1 MSHMILNFC
10 WLLPASLLLV
20 VIFPVRAGG
29 QESVAVDPNSGKVKN
44 QDGATVEEKPVVYVT
59 DFENETDDWELI
71 DDGWKI
77 QPGDHSQVF
86 SQFRKESNYIPK
98 FRSPFH
104 QAILR
109 DRIVGDFQLDVRV
122 LSTHVD
128 YNHRDACVFFGYQ
141 SPTEFY
147 YLHLGKVTDQHANQ
161 IFIVNNADRSKISLT
176 TTEGT
181 PWDDQ
186 WHQVRIIRKIDSDEI
201 QVFFDD
207 LEKPAMTAVDKTFVS
222 GRIGLGSFDDT
233 ADWDDFKLSG
243 VVVEAAKTVHGS

>member
-1 MSHMILNFC
+1 MILDLR
-10 WLLPASLLLV
+10 WLLPAGLLLAV
-20 VIFPVRAGG
+20 NFPSLASAQVPAADVLLPGNQKIQDRAAK
-29 QESVAVDPNSGKVKN
+29 EPSL
-44 QDGATVEEKPVVYVT
+44 VYLT
-59 DFENETDDWELI
+59 DFEAGLDDWELV
-71 DDGWKI
+71 DAGWKI
-77 QPGDHSQVF
+77 QLRDQSNVF

-161 IFIVNNADRSKISLT
+161 IFIVNNADRTKISLT

-186 WHQVRIIRKIDSDEI
+186 WHRVRIVRKIDSGEI

-207 LEKPAMTAVDKTFVS
+207 LEKPAMTAVDQTFVS
-222 GRIGLGSFDDT
+222 GRTGLGSFDDT
-233 ADWDDFKLSG
+233 ADWDDFKLRG
-243 VVVEAAKTVHGS
+243 VVVQAAKTVHGS